1 MWLVFGSGIN
11 ALSLLNTDL
20 VVVVVVVVVFRAKPF
35 KKAKALGSVV

>member
-1 MWLVFGSGIN
+1 VWLVFGSGIN

-20 VVVVVVVVVFRAKPF
+20 VVVVVVVVFRAKPF